1 MLSLGCCESTNM
13 ASKVT
18 GRPVTVLWVLLVSG
32 AFFLAGG
39 ERVKNKIY
47 DEIQGDMPC
56 FKRFNG
62 THEIGCTSK
71 FFGNTGVLHVIR
83 EKADFDWVY
92 EHGPHQPYILAIT
105 PLFLTEAVL
114 ERARDSGKVSGVV
127 VIVPEDFDAET
138 QLLDGFSGETECPDR
153 YLGLYNESSN
163 PDYAGY
169 CKKKPWNPNGTSLLY
184 TSWEFPIFL
193 ITNQTSVEN
202 IQNCFEKF
210 NNPVNGMP
218 RDWPLCSMELK
229 SNMYGTTN
237 SEVCIRRASIGPI
250 STDNFCDP
258 LFDYNIW
265 GTLKPMNIS
274 DEVPEKSVIV
284 VAARMDAATMFD
296 NISPG
301 ANSAVSGI
309 VTLMSAATAI
319 FKHKEEIINASNKNV
334 LFILFQGETW
344 GYIGSSRVV
353 WDMERGQFPYE
364 IKEDVKDQ
372 VGQINLTHIDYFIE
386 LEQVGQAMESKQ
398 LFLHTDPISNANS
411 EVKKET
417 DNLLEVLTDASE
429 LIDDLSFV
437 RVKEDVPLPPS
448 SIQSFLK
455 RVNISGV
462 VITDHEGE
470 FKNPYYESF
479 LDNYRNVRY
488 QADNETSDTDN
499 YHKHITNVA
508 SVLATTIY
516 RLATNT
522 SKKITADPEL
532 TNELLFCYMK
542 NMTCNLV
549 QKYGGETAKYLEP
562 KPVKLYVS
570 VENGER
576 ERSFVTMYIMA
587 GLLGDEVERNQSD
600 CQLES
605 RYNMNQLY
613 YFSNLRNGT
622 CVQTTVRMTDAMSP
636 AFLIEDYDWKSG
648 EYSTWTESGWK
659 LTKVMI
665 FLRPSV
671 LEEVALVCG
680 GVVSL
685 VLSVIVVHFMN
696 SRADLLF
703 GLSTPPAA
711 C

>member
-1 MLSLGCCESTNM
+1 M
-13 ASKVT
+13 AAEVT
-18 GRPVTVLWVLLVSG
+18 GRPATLLRVLVLSGAVLL
-32 AFFLAGG
+32 AAG

-71 FFGNTGVLHVIR
+71 FFGNTGVLHVIE

-92 EHGPHQPYILAIT
+92 EHGPHQPYVLAFT

-114 ERARDSGKVSGVV
+114 QRATDSGKVSGVV
-127 VIVPEDFDAET
+127 VVVPEDFDPET
-138 QLLDGFSGETECPDR
+138 QLLDGFSGETECPDDH
-153 YLGLYNESSN
+153 LGLYSASSN

-169 CKKKPWNPNGTSLLY
+169 CRRKPWNPNGTSMLY

-193 ITNQTSVEN
+193 ITNQTSVDN
-202 IQNCFEKF
+202 IHSCFEKF
-210 NNPVNGMP
+210 NKPVNGMP
-218 RDWPLCSMELK
+218 RDWPLCSLELK

-237 SEVCIRRASIGPI
+237 SEVCMRRASIGLI

-258 LFDYNIW
+258 LYDYNIW
-265 GTLKPMNIS
+265 GTLKPMNMSEEI
-274 DEVPEKSVIV
+274 PAKSVII

-309 VTLMSAATAI
+309 VTLMSAAAAI
-319 FKHKEEIINASNKNV
+319 YKHKEEIINVSNKNI

-353 WDMERGQFPYE
+353 WDMEQGQFPY
-364 IKEDVKDQ
+364 KVKDDVKDQ
-372 VGQINLTHIDYFIE
+372 IAQINLTHIDYFIE
-386 LEQVGQAMESKQ
+386 LEQVGQAMESSQ
-398 LFLHTDPISNANS
+398 LYLHTDPISNANP
-411 EVKKET
+411 EVREET
-417 DNLLEVLTDASE
+417 DNLLEVFKGAS
-429 LIDDLSFV
+429 DLVEEINLFT
-437 RVKEDVPLPPS
+437 VKEEVPLPPA

-479 LDNYRNVRY
+479 LDNYRNVKY
-488 QADNETSDTDN
+488 EADSDTDL

-508 SVLATTIY
+508 SLLATAIY
-516 RLATNT
+516 KLATNT
-522 SKKITADPEL
+522 TKMIRADPEL

-549 QKYGGETAKYLEP
+549 QESGGDMAKYLEP
-562 KPVKLYVS
+562 KPAKLYVS

-576 ERSFVTMYIMA
+576 ERSYVTMYLMA
-587 GLLGDEVERNQSD
+587 WLLGDEVKRDQQD
-600 CQLES
+600 CKIES
-605 RYNMNQLY
+605 IYNMNQFY
-613 YFSNLRNGT
+613 YYSHLGNGT
-622 CVQTTVRMTDAMSP
+622 CVQSTVRKTEAMSP

-665 FLRPSV
+665 FLRPSI
-671 LEEVALVCG
+671 LEEVAVVCG
-680 GVVSL
+680 GVISL

>member
-1 MLSLGCCESTNM
+1 M
-13 ASKVT
+13 T
-18 GRPVTVLWVLLVSG
+18 GRQATLLRVLVLSG
-32 AFFLAGG
+32 TFFLAAG

-47 DEIQGDMPC
+47 DEIQGDMAC

-71 FFGNTGVLHVIR
+71 FFGNTGVLHVIE

-92 EHGPHQPYILAIT
+92 EHGPHQPYVLAFT

-114 ERARDSGKVSGVV
+114 ERATDSGKVSGVV
-127 VIVPEDFDAET
+127 VVVPEDFDPET
-138 QLLDGFSGETECPDR
+138 QLLDGFSGETECPDA
-153 YLGLYNESSN
+153 YLGLYNASSN

-169 CKKKPWNPNGTSLLY
+169 CRKKPWNPNGTSMLY

-193 ITNQTSVEN
+193 ITNQTSVNN

-210 NNPVNGMP
+210 NKPVNGMP
-218 RDWPLCSMELK
+218 RDWPLCSLELK

-237 SEVCIRRASIGPI
+237 SEVCMRRASIGPL

-258 LFDYNIW
+258 LYDYNIW
-265 GTLKPMNIS
+265 GTLKPMNMSEEI
-274 DEVPEKSVIV
+274 PEKSVII

-309 VTLMSAATAI
+309 ITLMSAAAAI
-319 FKHKEEIINASNKNV
+319 FKHKEEIINVSNKNI

-353 WDMERGQFPYE
+353 WDMEQGQFPY
-364 IKEDVKDQ
+364 KVKDDVKDQ
-372 VGQINLTHIDYFIE
+372 IAQINLTHIDYFIE
-386 LEQVGQAMESKQ
+386 LEQVGQPEDINK
-398 LFLHTDPISNANS
+398 LYIHTDPISNANP
-411 EVKKET
+411 ELKNET
-417 DNLLEVLTDASE
+417 DNLLNILDEASNLVNE
-429 LIDDLSFV
+429 TKFV
-437 RVKEDVPLPPS
+437 RVRKDVPLPPS

-455 RVNISGV
+455 HVNISGV

-479 LDNYRNVRY
+479 LDNYRNVKY
-488 QADNETSDTDN
+488 EADNETSDADL
-499 YHKHITNVA
+499 YHKHINNVA
-508 SVLATTIY
+508 SVLATAIY
-516 RLATNT
+516 KLATNT
-522 SKKITADPEL
+522 HKKITADPEL

-549 QKYGGETAKYLEP
+549 QEYGGEMAKHLEP
-562 KPVKLYVS
+562 KPAKLYVS
-570 VENGER
+570 VESGER
-576 ERSFVTMYIMA
+576 YRSYVTMYLMA

-600 CQLES
+600 CKIES
-605 RYNMNQLY
+605 IYNMNHFY
-613 YFSNLRNGT
+613 YFSHLHNGT
-622 CVQTTVRMTDAMSP
+622 CVQTTVRMTEAMSP
-636 AFLIEDYDWKSG
+636 AFLIDDYDWKSG

-671 LEEVALVCG
+671 LEEVAVVCG

>member
-1 MLSLGCCESTNM
+1 M
-13 ASKVT
+13 ASQVT
-18 GRPVTVLWVLLVSG
+18 GKPATLLRVLALSAAFLL
-32 AFFLAGG
+32 AAG

-71 FFGNTGVLHVIR
+71 FFGNTGVLHVIE

-92 EHGPHQPYILAIT
+92 EHGPHQPYVLAFT

-127 VIVPEDFDAET
+127 VVVPEDFDPET
-138 QLLDGFSGETECPDR
+138 QLLDGFSGETECPDD
-153 YLGLYNESSN
+153 YLGLYSASSN
-163 PDYAGY
+163 PNYSGY
-169 CKKKPWNPNGTSLLY
+169 CRRKPWNPNGTSMLY

-193 ITNQTSVEN
+193 ITNQTSVDN
-202 IQNCFEKF
+202 IHSCFEKF
-210 NNPVNGMP
+210 NKPVNGMP

-229 SNMYGTTN
+229 SNMFGTTN
-237 SEVCIRRASIGPI
+237 SEVCMRRASIGPL

-258 LFDYNIW
+258 LYDYNIW
-265 GTLKPMNIS
+265 GTLKPMNMSEEI
-274 DEVPEKSVIV
+274 PEKSVII

-309 VTLMSAATAI
+309 VTLMSAAAAI
-319 FKHKEEIINASNKNV
+319 FKHKEEIINTSNKNI

-353 WDMERGQFPYE
+353 WDMEQGQFPY
-364 IKEDVKDQ
+364 KVKDDVKDQ
-372 VGQINLTHIDYFIE
+372 IAQINLTHIDYFIE
-386 LEQVGQAMESKQ
+386 LEQVGQAMTSSQ
-398 LFLHTDPISNANS
+398 LYLHTDPISNSNS
-411 EVKKET
+411 EVKEET
-417 DNLLEVLTDASE
+417 DNLLEIFENASDLFDKLN
-429 LIDDLSFV
+429 LIP
-437 RVKEDVPLPPS
+437 VKEEVPLPPS

-479 LDNYRNVRY
+479 LDNYRNVKY
-488 QADNETSDTDN
+488 EAYSDADL
-499 YHKHITNVA
+499 YHKHITNIA
-508 SVLATTIY
+508 SLLATAIY
-516 RLATNT
+516 KLATNT
-522 SKKITADPEL
+522 TKKIEADPEL
-532 TNELLFCYMK
+532 TNELLYCYMK

-549 QKYGGETAKYLEP
+549 QENGGDMAKYMES
-562 KPVKLYVS
+562 KPAKLYVS

-576 ERSFVTMYIMA
+576 ERSYVTMYLMA
-587 GLLGDEVERNQSD
+587 WLLGDEVKRDQQD
-600 CQLES
+600 CKIES
-605 RYNMNQLY
+605 IYNMSQFY
-613 YFSNLRNGT
+613 YYPRAGNGT
-622 CVQTTVRMTDAMSP
+622 CVQSTVRMTDAMSP
-636 AFLIEDYDWKSG
+636 AFLIDDYDWKSG

-671 LEEVALVCG
+671 LEEVAVVCG